1 MVIVNML
8 NTLGKDVVFSQWDGV
23 YEEISLLR
31 ALFFKNRENPVLARW
46 QRPWLVYQFAVIFLP
61 PFLSYK
67 YREKHNNQRLMKL
80 INKGANRVVKLASR
94 PFGKSI
100 YIDTEESIKIKLLD

>member
-1 MVIVNML
+1 
-8 NTLGKDVVFSQWDGV
+8 
-23 YEEISLLR
+23 
-31 ALFFKNRENPVLARW
+31 
-46 QRPWLVYQFAVIFLP
+46 
-61 PFLSYK
+61 
-67 YREKHNNQRLMKL
+67 MKL